1 MQKII
6 LTALAFMFIATPTF
20 AANVSGFAWSESVGW
35 FDFSNAT
42 LGDDSLIGY
51 AFNDNTGWLALEGV
65 TNTDGAFGGYAWSES
80 VGYFDFSNAS
90 FSDGNFMGY
99 AYNDNTGWLS
109 FENGTVTSTYA
120 PVVASTS
127 RSSSGGT
134 RYGCKDENASNYERF
149 SSHKQSLCK
158 YEGTTSNEVL
168 LNSPS
173 TTQILALIADLRAQ
187 IQAIIAEQ
195 GVTTQTTPTTPTPYT
210 RDLDLSAEGAD
221 VTQLQNF
228 LMTQGMTIPAGAT
241 GYFGPQTQAAL
252 IQFQLANDIAPAA
265 GYFGPITRAFIAT
278 LPTSN

>member
-6 LTALAFMFIATPTF
+6 LTALAFLFIATPTF

-65 TNTDGAFGGYAWSES
+65 TNTDGALGGFAWSES

-187 IQAIIAEQ
+187 IQVLIEEQ
-195 GVTTQTTPTTPTPYT
+195 GDTFIYT
-210 RDLDLSAEGAD
+210 RDLDLNMEGPD
-221 VTQLQNF
+221 VTTLQNF
-228 LMTQGMTIPAGAT
+228 LIAKGHTIPAGAT
-241 GYFGPQTQAAL
+241 GYFGAQTQSAL
-252 IQFQLANDIAPAA
+252 IQFQISNGITPPQ
-265 GYFGPITRAFIAT
+265 GYFGPKTREFIST
-278 LPTSN
+278 LSMTN